1 VLQRNSLAATSPVPM
16 SKTRT
21 PIDTRE
27 TKGTPPVLGSWPP
40 TAAEAELPSAT
51 WSWLCGAEAMVVA
64 EGEALADVDAVA
76 EAAAEEDAVA
86 LADAEGLAI
95 MLSFVIPLLSVALG
109 VALADA
115 EGLAIILSSI
125 IWPLGIMCSW
135 FIC

>member
-1 VLQRNSLAATSPVPM
+1 M

-40 TAAEAELPSAT
+40 TAAEAELPPAT
-51 WSWLCGAEAMVVA
+51 WSWLCGAEVMVVD

-76 EAAAEEDAVA
+76 EEGAVA
-86 LADAEGLAI
+86 LADAKGLAI
-95 MLSFVIPLLSVALG
+95 MLSSVIPLLSVALG
-109 VALADA
+109 EALADA